1 MFQPYHARVAW
12 RFSFLLSALLLLMVA
27 CNNDDDDQVPEQVF
41 SVKLTSNTT
50 FGNILTD
57 GAGNTLYYFTRDVA
71 GTSACSGNC
80 AAVWPIFYTTPAD
93 MKLGT
98 GLKADDFATITR
110 ADGSLQTTY
119 RGWPLYYYAPAN
131 SAGQN
136 VREKPGETLGDQV
149 ANKTWFVVKPDYTVM
164 LATTSVLDKSTNQTS
179 TQNFL
184 VDPQARTLYIF
195 DRDNRLPTTLPTN
208 CTGGCINAWPVFYTD
223 KLVLPSSLKASD
235 FGAITRTDGPNG
247 TTRQHTT
254 YKGIPLYYYTPD
266 GTTRGKVEGH
276 GVKTGQDPWYVA
288 NP

>member
-1 MFQPYHARVAW
+1 MLKSYYTHRIGW
-12 RFSFLLSALLLLMVA
+12 RFSLLLSAFLLLLGA
-27 CNNDDDDQVPEQVF
+27 CNNDDDDQSPEEQF
-41 SVKLTSNTT
+41 AVKLTNNAT
-50 FGNILTD
+50 FGDILTD
-57 GAGNTLYYFTRDVA
+57 GQGNTLYYFSRDVA

-80 AAVWPIFYTTPAD
+80 AAVWPTFYTAD
-93 MKLGT
+93 MKVGD

-131 SAGQN
+131 STGQN

-164 LATTSVLDKSTNQTS
+164 VATAAVLDKSTNQTA
-179 TQNFL
+179 TQSFL

-195 DRDNRLPTTLPTN
+195 ARDQRLPTTLPTN
-208 CTGGCINAWPVFYTD
+208 CTGGCIGAWPVFYTE
-223 KLVLPSSLKASD
+223 KIVLPSSLKAAD
-235 FGAITRTDGPNG
+235 FAAITRNDGPNG
-247 TTRQHTT
+247 AARQHTT
-254 YKGIPLYYYTPD
+254 YKGLPIYYYTPD
-266 GTTRGKVEGH
+266 GTTRGKVEGQ